1 MAATAADAVAQLA
14 SRYAD
19 AWNRHDV
26 DAILDMHTPD
36 AVFQV
41 FAGLPEFAGRDAMR
55 AGVAATFEVWQGYRF
70 NARNVYCHDDLVI
83 YQGTIR
89 GTLTRRVEFG
99 SIVLDPNGRE
109 VEFDAVDVMPIE
121 DGLFK
126 RKDSY
131 IDVVGLERQ
140 MSR

>member
-1 MAATAADAVAQLA
+1 MASTTTEAVAELA
-14 SRYAD
+14 ARYAD
-19 AWNRHDV
+19 AWNSHDV
-26 DAILDMHTPD
+26 EAILEMHTPD

-41 FAGLPEFAGRDAMR
+41 FAGLPEFAGRDAIR

-70 NARNVYCHDDLVI
+70 NARNVYCHDGLVI
-83 YQGTIR
+83 YQGTIS

-99 SIVLDPNGRE
+99 SIVLEPNGRE

-121 DGLFK
+121 DGLFT

-131 IDVVGLERQ
+131 IDVVGLERE
-140 MSR
+140 MAR